1 MGCVHHLG
9 AGKVYFFFCLS
20 SHHLK
25 GKLISRVKEEVR
37 AISLKR
43 ESRNMHGDLTDSTQ
57 KSLLFYFFNKRPA
70 LGFSK

>member
-1 MGCVHHLG
+1 M
-9 AGKVYFFFCLS
+9 FTSFFCLS
-20 SHHLK
+20 FYHHLE

-57 KSLLFYFFNKRPA
+57 KSLLFYFF
-70 LGFSK
+70 F